1 MNGAKADSNLVK
13 GENMRT
19 FCVVVLLMGVLA
31 FPLRA
36 QDNPKLE
43 VFGGYQYL
51 HIGGGNTN
59 GPTNGEGFNGWNA
72 SLTGN
77 ITHHFG
83 IEGNFGGAYDT
94 IQGIDFKVYTYTGGP
109 VVYTESGRI
118 KPFAHV
124 LFGGMHLSGSVSSGG
139 GSASVS
145 WNGYTIM
152 AGGGVD
158 VKANRAIAI
167 CLAEVD
173 WLYYNL
179 SSTSISGVP
188 VPGFSGS
195 NNVKIS
201 SGVVFRF

>member
-1 MNGAKADSNLVK
+1 MLFLGLSSLP
-13 GENMRT
+13 
-19 FCVVVLLMGVLA
+19 LM
-31 FPLRA
+31 A
-36 QDNPKLE
+36 QDYPRVE

-51 HIGGGNTN
+51 HIGGGNSN

-94 IQGIDFKVYTYTGGP
+94 VQNVSLKVYTYAGGP
-109 VVYTESGRI
+109 VIFTQSGRI

-124 LFGGMHLSGSVSSGG
+124 LFGGIHLSGSANGG
-139 GSASVS
+139 GSEGSIS
-145 WNGYTIM
+145 WNGYTVM

-167 CLAEVD
+167 RLAEFD
-173 WLYYNL
+173 WLYYNF
-179 SSTSISGVP
+179 SSTSLDGQSIS
-188 VPGFSGS
+188 GFSGN
-195 NNVKIS
+195 NNVRIS